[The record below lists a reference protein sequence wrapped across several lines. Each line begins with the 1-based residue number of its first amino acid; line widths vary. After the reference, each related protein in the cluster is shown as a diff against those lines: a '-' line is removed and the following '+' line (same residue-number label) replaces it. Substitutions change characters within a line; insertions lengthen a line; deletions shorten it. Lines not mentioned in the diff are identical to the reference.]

1 MTQVLSKTSDPRLVQ
16 HDRTWEQ
23 FKHIQKGFEGS
34 PGVRLFYYEGTIELL
49 MPGLDHEFFKS
60 VIGMLLELFF
70 LAKEIEFAPTGSVTQ
85 ERENVVSAQADE
97 SYCIGQPKTPPDL
110 SIEVIFTSG
119 SATKLQRYE
128 ALGVPE
134 VWFWEDGV
142 FSLYHLREHGYERL
156 ECSAIPALATLDFAH
171 LSRCVLLAE
180 TSRLEAA
187 RAFRQGL

>member
-1 MTQVLSKTSDPRLVQ
+1 MTQVLLKPGDSRIVQ
-16 HDRTWEQ
+16 SDRTWEQ
-23 FKHIQKGFEGS
+23 FKHLQKGFEGS
-34 PGVRLFYYEGTIELL
+34 PGVRLFYYEGTIEIL

-119 SATKLQRYE
+119 SATKLQRYQ

-142 FSLYHLREHGYERL
+142 FSLYHLRADGYERL
-156 ECSAIPALATLDFAH
+156 ERSAIPALATLDFAH

>member
-1 MTQVLSKTSDPRLVQ
+1 MTQVLSKAPDQRIILQ
-16 HDRTWEQ
+16 GTWDK
-23 FKHIQKGFEGS
+23 FKLIQQASEDS
-34 PGVRLFYYEGTIELL
+34 PGVRLAYYEGTIEIL

-60 VIGMLLELFF
+60 VIGMLLEAFF
-70 LAKEIEFAPTGSVTQ
+70 LAKNIEFAPTGSVTQ

-110 SIEVIFTSG
+110 SIEVIFSSG
-119 SATKLQRYE
+119 STAKLQRYQ

-134 VWFWEDGV
+134 VWFWEDGL
-142 FSLYHLREHGYERL
+142 FSLYRLRADGYERID
-156 ECSAIPALATLDFAH
+156 CSEIPELASLDMAH

-187 RAFRQGL
+187 KEFRKGI

>member
-1 MTQVLSKTSDPRLVQ
+1 MTQVLSKATDQRIILQ
-16 HDRTWEQ
+16 GTWEK
-23 FKHIQKGFEGS
+23 FKLIQQASEDS
-34 PGVRLFYYEGTIELL
+34 PGVRLAYYEGTIEIL

-60 VIGMLLELFF
+60 VIGMLLEAFF
-70 LAKEIEFAPTGSVTQ
+70 LAKNIEFAPTGSVTQ

-97 SYCIGQPKTPPDL
+97 SYCIGQPKTPSDL

-119 SATKLQRYE
+119 STAKLQRYQ

-134 VWFWEDGV
+134 VWFWEDGL
-142 FSLYHLREHGYERL
+142 FSLYRLRVNGYERIDRS
-156 ECSAIPALATLDFAH
+156 EIPELSTLNLAH

-187 RAFRQGL
+187 REFRKGI

>member
-1 MTQVLSKTSDPRLVQ
+1 MTQVLLKTTAPRLVQ

-34 PGVRLFYYEGTIELL
+34 PGVRLFYYEGTIEIL

-119 SATKLQRYE
+119 SATKLQRYQ

-156 ECSAIPALATLDFAH
+156 ERSEIPALATLDFAH

-187 RAFRQGL
+187 RVFRQGL

>member
-1 MTQVLSKTSDPRLVQ
+1 MTQVLSKATDQRIILQ
-16 HDRTWEQ
+16 GTWEK
-23 FKHIQKGFEGS
+23 FKLIQQASEDS
-34 PGVRLFYYEGTIELL
+34 PGVRLSYYEGTIEIL

-60 VIGMLLELFF
+60 VIGMLLEVFF
-70 LAKEIEFAPTGSVTQ
+70 LAKDIEFAPTGSVTQ

-97 SYCIGQPKTPPDL
+97 SYCIGQPKNPPDL

-119 SATKLQRYE
+119 STAKLQRYQ

-134 VWFWEDGV
+134 VWFWEDGL
-142 FSLYHLREHGYERL
+142 FSLYRLRADGYERIDRS
-156 ECSAIPALATLDFAH
+156 EISELASLDLAH

-187 RAFRQGL
+187 REFRKGI